1 MDPGKERAQF
11 FFQIKL
17 NYIQSIRS
25 TYTLT
30 ELNTETSQ

>member
-11 FFQIKL
+11 FFKL
-17 NYIQSIRS
+17 NYIQIIRS
-25 TYTLT
+25 MYTLT